1 MASLGCARIGDKC
14 GGYYISTYSKNLF
27 VDGRP
32 AGSLGSIVSGHGL
45 PPHTPN
51 PIVTSS
57 KTVFS
62 GGIPLAR
69 LTDSASCGHKT
80 STAST
85 SVRIG

>member
-14 GGYYISTYSKNLF
+14 GGVYISTQSVNLYVNSK
-27 VDGRP
+27 P
-32 AGSLGSIVSGHGL
+32 AGSLGSVVSGHGD

-51 PIVTSS
+51 PITTSS
-57 KTVFS
+57 QTVFS

-69 LTDSASCGHKT
+69 LTDIASCGHAT

-85 SVRIG
+85 SVRVG